1 MRVDGRERMVVWQG
15 GQDYIRR
22 GYNLYYCY
30 IIIKIKPKKEPM
42 REIFYLTYIKIEER
56 PMQIKSV
63 SDLFI

>member
-1 MRVDGRERMVVWQG
+1 MVVWQG